1 MARTQPWYI
10 GERAEALAR
19 VYLTRRLDLLVKH
32 EDADYGVDYLVEITK
47 NNRPTKRI
55 FGVQVKARI
64 APITEGAQDDRES
77 FHFVSEKWMEEIPFP
92 LCLFVFTMEND
103 EGFYRWVVEPIVTD
117 AGPKLRLN
125 AGKELSRLD
134 SAALDRIVA
143 QVDQWY
149 DVLLKALAA

>member
-10 GERAEALAR
+10 GERAEALAL
-19 VYLTRRLDLLVKH
+19 VYLTRRPDLLVKH

-47 NNRPTKRI
+47 NNRPTRRM

-64 APITEGAQDDRES
+64 APITESAVGDREP
-77 FHFVSEKWMEEIPFP
+77 FHFVSEKWMEELPFP

-103 EGFYRWVVEPIVTD
+103 EGFYRWAVEPVITD
-117 AGPKLRLN
+117 TGPKLRLN